1 MMKSSAQNTR
11 AGFGDRFIAFANK
24 VSDVSGLVAAYLLVP
39 LVVVFL
45 IEIVSRNVFNHPTT
59 WASGTCFLIGG
70 CAAVLGFGYALKSG
84 AMVRIDALSSKLPE
98 KAHCILDLILYAVLF
113 LPLTIGG
120 AYECIKNA
128 VVSVS
133 KLETLSTGSW
143 NAPIWPTKIVSPSA
157 SSFSRCRGWRRSFSW
172 CSVCVQRSGRV
183 SNDSQRTYDRS
194 HYGHLAVGVHF
205 LRLLPVCCA
214 RRRGDFVGSR
224 LLGSRRVLDRV
235 FQHFQILQGL

>member
-1 MMKSSAQNTR
+1 MDKSSAQNTH

-70 CAAVLGFGYALKSG
+70 CAMKSG

-120 AYECIKNA
+120 SYECIKNA

-143 NAPIWPTKIVSPSA
+143 NAPIWPTKIVMSISLIIL
-157 SSFSRCRGWRRSFSW
+157 
-172 CSVCVQRSGRV
+172 
-183 SNDSQRTYDRS
+183 T
-194 HYGHLAVGVHF
+194 
-205 LRLLPVCCA
+205 
-214 RRRGDFVGSR
+214 
-224 LLGSRRVLDRV
+224 
-235 FQHFQILQGL
+235 LQGLAEIIQLVQRLRAAKREGEQ

>member
-1 MMKSSAQNTR
+1 MDKSSAQNTR

-98 KAHCILDLILYAVLF
+98 KAHCILDLILYAVLSR
-113 LPLTIGG
+113 
-120 AYECIKNA
+120 AA
-128 VVSVS
+128 R
-133 KLETLSTGSW
+133 ST
-143 NAPIWPTKIVSPSA
+143 ARRRRPPTSPTTASA
-157 SSFSRCRGWRRSFSW
+157 SSARCLW
-172 CSVCVQRSGRV
+172 
-183 SNDSQRTYDRS
+183 
-194 HYGHLAVGVHF
+194 A
-205 LRLLPVCCA
+205 
-214 RRRGDFVGSR
+214 
-224 LLGSRRVLDRV
+224 
-235 FQHFQILQGL
+235 

>member
-1 MMKSSAQNTR
+1 MMKSSAQNTH

-59 WASGTCFLIGG
+59 C
-70 CAAVLGFGYALKSG
+70 FGYAMKSG

-143 NAPIWPTKIVSPSA
+143 NAPIWPTKIVMSISLIIL
-157 SSFSRCRGWRRSFSW
+157 
-172 CSVCVQRSGRV
+172 
-183 SNDSQRTYDRS
+183 T
-194 HYGHLAVGVHF
+194 
-205 LRLLPVCCA
+205 
-214 RRRGDFVGSR
+214 
-224 LLGSRRVLDRV
+224 
-235 FQHFQILQGL
+235 LQGLAEIIQLVQRLRAAKREGEQ

>member
-1 MMKSSAQNTR
+1 MDKSSAWNTR

-143 NAPIWPTKIVSPSA
+143 NAPIWPTKIVMSISLIIL
-157 SSFSRCRGWRRSFSW
+157 
-172 CSVCVQRSGRV
+172 
-183 SNDSQRTYDRS
+183 T
-194 HYGHLAVGVHF
+194 
-205 LRLLPVCCA
+205 
-214 RRRGDFVGSR
+214 
-224 LLGSRRVLDRV
+224 
-235 FQHFQILQGL
+235 LQGLAEIIQLVQRLRAAKREGEQ

>member
-70 CAAVLGFGYALKSG
+70 CAAVLGFGYAMKSG

-98 KAHCILDLILYAVLF
+98 
-113 LPLTIGG
+113 
-120 AYECIKNA
+120 
-128 VVSVS
+128 
-133 KLETLSTGSW
+133 
-143 NAPIWPTKIVSPSA
+143 
-157 SSFSRCRGWRRSFSW
+157 RRTAFW
-172 CSVCVQRSGRV
+172 
-183 SNDSQRTYDRS
+183 
-194 HYGHLAVGVHF
+194 
-205 LRLLPVCCA
+205 
-214 RRRGDFVGSR
+214 
-224 LLGSRRVLDRV
+224 
-235 FQHFQILQGL
+235 I

>member
-1 MMKSSAQNTR
+1 MAERGQNRDKSSAQNTH
-11 AGFGDRFIAFANK
+11 AGFGDRFIAFANT

-70 CAAVLGFGYALKSG
+70 CAAVLGFGYAMKSG

-98 KAHCILDLILYAVLF
+98 KTHCILDLILYAVLF

-120 AYECIKNA
+120 SYECIKNA

-143 NAPIWPTKIVSPSA
+143 NAPIWPTKIVMSISLIIL
-157 SSFSRCRGWRRSFSW
+157 
-172 CSVCVQRSGRV
+172 
-183 SNDSQRTYDRS
+183 T
-194 HYGHLAVGVHF
+194 
-205 LRLLPVCCA
+205 
-214 RRRGDFVGSR
+214 
-224 LLGSRRVLDRV
+224 
-235 FQHFQILQGL
+235 LQGLAEIIQLVQRLRAAKREGEQ

>member
-1 MMKSSAQNTR
+1 MDKSSAQNTH

-70 CAAVLGFGYALKSG
+70 CALKSG

-143 NAPIWPTKIVSPSA
+143 NAPIWPTKIVMSISLIIL
-157 SSFSRCRGWRRSFSW
+157 
-172 CSVCVQRSGRV
+172 
-183 SNDSQRTYDRS
+183 T
-194 HYGHLAVGVHF
+194 
-205 LRLLPVCCA
+205 
-214 RRRGDFVGSR
+214 
-224 LLGSRRVLDRV
+224 
-235 FQHFQILQGL
+235 LQGLAEIIQLVQRLRAAKREGEQ